1 MIADYS
7 SWNRNWEKTE
17 TIWKVILLLIDK
29 RGGRYRCLR
38 FSSIFSDRFL
48 SPFRTYT
55 NTPIGIHERR
65 SRKGPWLATWFA
77 RIVALTII
85 PMPVNFQS
93 LRKLRA
99 SPTLNPRVPTTD
111 NFLLDRP
118 MIPGPRS
125 NREESGRPHEI
136 SWDSGTNCLLLI
148 PLRRFL

>member
-1 MIADYS
+1 MIADYPS
-7 SWNRNWEKTE
+7 RNRIDRKNW
-17 TIWKVILLLIDK
+17 TIGKVVALLIDK

-38 FSSIFSDRFL
+38 FFLDLFGSISLSLSDV
-48 SPFRTYT
+48 YT
-55 NTPIGIHERR
+55 NTPIGIHERW

-118 MIPGPRS
+118 MILGPRS
-125 NREESGRPHEI
+125 DREESARPHEFR
-136 SWDSGTNCLLLI
+136 GTLGLI
-148 PLRRFL
+148 GFRLFQ